1 MIPFVDACRALIR
14 DGVRFVVIGVWGA
27 NYYARSA
34 GTTLATLDL
43 DAFLPLDAHNLVLAW
58 KACQSVG
65 CTLWA
70 GDEPLG
76 PPTLE
81 LAEAVVA
88 RRALTTAVDDT
99 GAEIDLTLTMTGF
112 SFAEVDAAK
121 ASFLVDGVSVPVA
134 RLAHIVRSKMLAG
147 RPKDQLFLTSHRT
160 LLDRLM
166 RREGRA

>member
-1 MIPFVDACRALIR
+1 MNTFVDACRALTR

-34 GTTLATLDL
+34 GATLTTLDL

-58 KACQSVG
+58 KACESVG

-81 LAEAVVA
+81 LASAVVA
-88 RRALTTAVDDT
+88 HRALTSAVDDA

-112 SFAEVDAAK
+112 SFAEVDAARV
-121 ASFLVDGVSVPVA
+121 AFVVDDVSVPVA
-134 RLAHIVRSKMLAG
+134 RLAHIVKSKMLAG
-147 RPKDQLFLTSHRT
+147 RTKDQLFLTSHRA
-160 LLDRLM
+160 LLDRLL
-166 RREGRA
+166 RREGGA

>member
-1 MIPFVDACRALIR
+1 MNAFADACRALVR

-27 NYYARSA
+27 NYYARTA
-34 GTTLATLDL
+34 GATLVTLDL
-43 DAFLPLDAHNLVLAW
+43 DAFLPLDANNLVLAW
-58 KACQSVG
+58 KACESVG

-81 LAEAVVA
+81 LAGAVVA
-88 RRALTTAVDDT
+88 HRALTTAVGDT

-121 ASFLVDGVSVPVA
+121 VSFVVDGVNVPVA
-134 RLAHIVRSKMLAG
+134 RLTHILRSKMLAG
-147 RPKDQLFLTSHRT
+147 RAKDQLFLTSHRE
-160 LLDRLM
+160 LLDRLL
-166 RREGRA
+166 RREGGA

>member
-1 MIPFVDACRALIR
+1 MSGERTTTPVRRALL
-14 DGVRFVVIGVWGA
+14 
-27 NYYARSA
+27 
-34 GTTLATLDL
+34 TTFDL
-43 DAFLPLDAHNLVLAW
+43 GAFLPLDANNLVLAW
-58 KACQSVG
+58 KACESAG

-81 LAEAVVA
+81 LANAVVA
-88 RRALTTAVDDT
+88 HRALTSAADDA

-121 ASFLVDGVSVPVA
+121 VAFLVDDVSVPVA

-147 RPKDQLFLTSHRT
+147 RAKDQLFLTSHRA
-160 LLDRLM
+160 LLERLL
-166 RREGRA
+166 RREGGA